1 MTVNTTW
8 TDPSEGGTSDLDVG
22 DVLTEAVYDKI
33 LSNLLRTGGTV
44 GDVAPL
50 NLVKNGAFDIAHT
63 TGTSAPTNWALVGT
77 PSEFLRDT
85 SQGIGWGDTA
95 MKITTD
101 AVEEGMSETI
111 TNLKP
116 STTYLV
122 TWKAKATTGDTA
134 RVSTSGASTNLANT
148 DTTATTYQDQSGTFT
163 TDASATDVLVKA
175 VGVASGD
182 IVWFSHFMVGEGG
195 EAIQF
200 APHPADG
207 LWLVGSEHSEREVQC
222 IVFDFATDIATGDG
236 KFYFHVSDRL
246 AGMDLADVH
255 AEVITAGTTGTT
267 DIQINNV
274 TQAADMLTTKLTID
288 SAETGSD
295 TAATAAVIDTANDDV
310 AENDVLRIDV
320 DAVSTTAPKGLIV
333 TLGFRLP

>member
-1 MTVNTTW
+1 M
-8 TDPSEGGTSDLDVG
+8 
-22 DVLTEAVYDKI
+22 
-33 LSNLLRTGGTV
+33 SNLLRTGGTV

-50 NLVKNGAFDIAHT
+50 NLVKNGAFDASHK

-101 AVEEGMSETI
+101 AVEEGMSETL

-122 TWKAKATTGDTA
+122 KWQAKATSGDTA
-134 RVSTSGASTNLANT
+134 RVSTSGAATNLSNT

-182 IVWFSHFMVGEGG
+182 IVWFSHFIVCEGG
-195 EAIQF
+195 QGIQF
-200 APHPADG
+200 APHLVGG
-207 LWLVGSEHSEREVQC
+207 LWVGTDHDEREVQC
-222 IVFDFATDIATGDG
+222 IVFDFATDVATGDG
-236 KFYFHVSDRL
+236 KFYLHVSDRL
-246 AGMDLADVH
+246 AGMNLVDVH
-255 AEVITAGTTGTT
+255 AEVITAGTTNTT
-267 DIQINNV
+267 DIQIANV
-274 TQAADMLTTKLTID
+274 TQATDMLTTKLTVD

-310 AENDVLRIDV
+310 AENDLLRIDV
-320 DAVSTTAPKGLIV
+320 DTVSTTAPKGLIV